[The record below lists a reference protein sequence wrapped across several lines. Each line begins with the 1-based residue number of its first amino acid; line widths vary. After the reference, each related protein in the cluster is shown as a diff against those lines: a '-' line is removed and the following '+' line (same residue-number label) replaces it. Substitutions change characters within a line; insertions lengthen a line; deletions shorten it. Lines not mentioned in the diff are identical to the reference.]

1 MVKRKDHLGVKSV
14 FHKSVLLPGL
24 ALGVSL
30 IAGAQ
35 APAGQTKVGIIHI
48 QQAIISTRDGQKAVG
63 ELQARFDPRSKE
75 IEKQQN
81 EIVSLRNQLNS
92 GSNLMSEEA
101 KQQLMRQI
109 DQKTKAVQ
117 RDNEDARADLEQ
129 DQQRVLQ
136 ELGQKMMVVVDKYA
150 RDNGYALILD
160 ISSPQTP
167 VLYAANGI
175 DVTQDIVALYDK
187 NTGGG
192 AAAAPAPTTAP
203 PAATPAPA
211 PAKPAAA
218 PAKK

>member
-1 MVKRKDHLGVKSV
+1 
-14 FHKSVLLPGL
+14 
-24 ALGVSL
+24 
-30 IAGAQ
+30 
-35 APAGQTKVGIIHI
+35 
-48 QQAIISTRDGQKAVG
+48 
-63 ELQARFDPRSKE
+63 
-75 IEKQQN
+75 
-81 EIVSLRNQLNS
+81 
-92 GSNLMSEEA
+92 
-101 KQQLMRQI
+101 
-109 DQKTKAVQ
+109 VQ